1 MAELDIVVGALHR
14 GFGQPEE
21 KVMERLRTALSTRAI
36 FILAHPTGRLLGR
49 RAALAVD
56 LDELFQLA
64 RDYQV
69 VLELNTSPDRLD
81 LGAEALRRAKAEG
94 IPIALNTDAHR
105 LESLGQLQWGL
116 KVATRGGLEAADLIN
131 TLSLQD
137 LQKRIEKRKGGRY

>member
-1 MAELDIVVGALHR
+1 MVGALHR

-36 FILAHPTGRLLGR
+36 FILAHPTGRLLGGE
-49 RAALAVD
+49 AALAVD

-81 LGAEALRRAKAEG
+81 LGSRGLRRAKSRR

-105 LESLGQLQWGL
+105 LRALASSNG
-116 KVATRGGLEAADLIN
+116 A
-131 TLSLQD
+131 
-137 LQKRIEKRKGGRY
+137 